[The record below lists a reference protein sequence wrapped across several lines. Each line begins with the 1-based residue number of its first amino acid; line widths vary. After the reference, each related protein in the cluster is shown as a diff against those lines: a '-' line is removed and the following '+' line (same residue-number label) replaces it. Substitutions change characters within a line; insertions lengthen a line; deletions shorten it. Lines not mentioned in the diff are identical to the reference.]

1 MLVNQG
7 IFALIHA
14 GKNTAAGT
22 DRRADASPGAVPTR
36 VALAGHG
43 PLVRV
48 RKWLVDRMV
57 ARRSRAARAHLEGK
71 SELWGLM
78 TRAAAETTVTG
89 ASYSDYLTL
98 YEQVRARRPREILEC
113 GTGITTVV
121 LAYALLENAAEDGT
135 VPGRVTSMEDDRAW
149 YDVACARLPDEVADV
164 VDMVH
169 SPKKDGFYKCFRG
182 VQYEGVPDRPY
193 DFVFSD
199 GPDRHSPVNGDK
211 LFNLDLIHVVVRSK
225 TPVFGVVDNHYLTFY
240 ILQKVFGVALARY
253 SVSHKLMFVG
263 PVTRDDVRF
272 LKKESFLPDLRIFGT
287 TELKLRMAREDEA

>member
-1 MLVNQG
+1 LSHTGN
-7 IFALIHA
+7 
-14 GKNTAAGT
+14 NTAAGT
-22 DRRADASPGAVPTR
+22 GRRADASPGAVPTM

-43 PLVRV
+43 PLVRA

-57 ARRSRAARAHLEGK
+57 ARRSRAARAYLEGK
-71 SELWGLM
+71 TELWELM
-78 TRAAAETTVTG
+78 TRAAAGTAITG

-98 YEQVRARRPREILEC
+98 YEQVRTRRPREILEC

-121 LAYALLENAAEDGT
+121 LAYALMENAAEDRT
-135 VPGRVTSMEDDRAW
+135 APGRVTSMEDDREW

-182 VQYEGVPDRPY
+182 VQYEEVPDRPY

-211 LFNLDLIHVVVRSK
+211 LFNLDFIHVVVRSK
-225 TPVFGVVDNHYLTFY
+225 APVFGVVDNHYLTFY
-240 ILQKVFGVALARY
+240 ILQKVFGVGLARY

-287 TELKLRMAREDEA
+287 TELKLRMAREDEAGG